1 LIKLGLLGGIM
12 NRSVRL
18 VRGGVEFFVP
28 KITTPGSTQSGT
40 RTSFF
45 GYFTAI

>member
-1 LIKLGLLGGIM
+1 M
-12 NRSVRL
+12 RL
-18 VRGGVEFFVP
+18 VRGGVEFFVV

-40 RTSFF
+40 HTSFL